1 MDRSAWP
8 EPSTAGASLPGCLY
22 ADAVM
27 SASLL
32 PERKVV
38 AEVAP
43 PSAISYF
50 VAHFLLKA
58 LSFLAP
64 LLFISTLPAETRPYS
79 HLYLGV
85 CMRAR
90 IISLCAVITKHKGRS
105 QLGSSL
111 FFPSA
116 LHYMFTSCWCRS
128 FLEGENYLYFWK
140 MVFYL
145 TFAKSPVEVFIVG
158 PTYWSWSC

>member
-1 MDRSAWP
+1 MEEMDRSAWP
-8 EPSTAGASLPGCLY
+8 EPSTAGASLPRCLY

-27 SASLL
+27 SASSL

-64 LLFISTLPAETRPYS
+64 LLFISTLPAQTHPSS
-79 HLYLGV
+79 HLYLCV
-85 CMRAR
+85 CVCSHHLIVCYDNRAQR
-90 IISLCAVITKHKGRS
+90 KIPVGLC
-105 QLGSSL
+105 SL
-111 FFPSA
+111 FFS
-116 LHYMFTSCWCRS
+116 LHCMFTSCWCRS
-128 FLEGENYLYFWK
+128 FLEGKNDLYFWK
-140 MVFYL
+140 KVFDL
-145 TFAKSPVEVFIVG
+145 WPLLKVL
-158 PTYWSWSC
+158 